1 MAFYSL
7 ALCYSTAR
15 RVNMSKVLQ
24 FPKAKQVEPVIENN
38 EERWIRIA
46 QAMNKINILMTELR
60 EQQARKQPTHNED

>member
-1 MAFYSL
+1 
-7 ALCYSTAR
+7 
-15 RVNMSKVLQ
+15 MSKVLQ